1 MIWEGE
7 TVPDYQSGPNV
18 ITRVLLR
25 GRQRVR
31 GRAWKMVTLLA
42 WRWKRGP
49 WASRS
54 WKIQGNKGTQPCWHL
69 DFSTVR
75 PHVKLLTQNRNII
88 VLLFKPLD
96 LWFAYK
102 FKQILNERLLWKW
115 QSDGND
121 LSLIFQC
128 YLGQAYYENY
138 CYKKLKF
145 KQHLDEIINVN
156 ILSTFKL
163 IIFTFN

>member
-31 GRAWKMVTLLA
+31 GRVWKMVTLLA

-102 FKQILNERLLWKW
+102 FKQILNTR
-115 QSDGND
+115 D
-121 LSLIFQC
+121 F
-128 YLGQAYYENY
+128 YENDNQMAMIQVSFFNVTWG
-138 CYKKLKF
+138 KHIMKITVTKSLNLSSIWMKL
-145 KQHLDEIINVN
+145 
-156 ILSTFKL
+156 
-163 IIFTFN
+163 

>member
-102 FKQILNERLLWKW
+102 FKQILNTR
-115 QSDGND
+115 D
-121 LSLIFQC
+121 F
-128 YLGQAYYENY
+128 YENDNQMAMIQVSFFNVTWG
-138 CYKKLKF
+138 KHIMKITVTKSLNVSSIWMKL
-145 KQHLDEIINVN
+145 
-156 ILSTFKL
+156 
-163 IIFTFN
+163 

>member
-31 GRAWKMVTLLA
+31 GRVWKMVTLLA

-75 PHVKLLTQNRNII
+75 PHVKLLTQNCNII

-102 FKQILNERLLWKW
+102 FKQILNTR
-115 QSDGND
+115 D
-121 LSLIFQC
+121 F
-128 YLGQAYYENY
+128 YENDNQMAMIQVSFFNVTWG
-138 CYKKLKF
+138 KHIMKITVTKSLNLSSIWMKL
-145 KQHLDEIINVN
+145 
-156 ILSTFKL
+156 
-163 IIFTFN
+163 